1 VDGGDVGWDGD
12 GIGIKWWGGVTM
24 GPIFLPCRPLVQS
37 SVRAVRPV
45 PSRGVRRVV
54 DGGR

>member
-12 GIGIKWWGGVTM
+12 GIGIKWWGGVRM
-24 GPIFLPCRPLVQS
+24 GPIFLPRRPLVQS
-37 SVRAVRPV
+37 CVRAVRPV